1 MTDLTIHSIRPKLD
15 ERLRRLAELQGFT
28 VDEVATEALAIGVD
42 AIEDRVRKHLLNTR
56 EQSALRE
63 AIEEIQKVPDDAF
76 GLIGRMRPR
85 GPQAG

>member
-56 EQSALRE
+56 EQVALKD
-63 AIEEIQKVPDDAF
+63 AIEHIEKVPDATF
-76 GLIGRMRPR
+76 GLIGKLRKR
-85 GPQAG
+85 